1 VSKDAVQTKPE
12 AKPQRGTEVL
22 YALIAEGRQYDDTIV
37 LGRGDPDF
45 DTPQHIIDAA
55 REAMANRSD
64 EASPPEGILPLR
76 RAIADRVA
84 RVNGVVYDPET
95 EVVFTNGGQEALT
108 IMVFAVIGAGDEII
122 VPEPNYNTYK
132 DAVAFAGGKTV
143 SLVTSPKDGFRA
155 HPDAVRA
162 LITPRTKAILLVSP
176 NNPAASVISREDQAA
191 FVAMAEE
198 HGLVLIADDIYDL
211 LTYDG
216 VEHVGTAAVPGGRE
230 RTLTLNALSKTYAM
244 TGWRTG
250 WITGPASLMQHVR
263 RLKAAMSGPA
273 SIVSQYAALAALTGP
288 QDDML
293 AMRDTYIRRRT
304 VVLDALTAM
313 GLPHG
318 KPQGGQ
324 FVFVDV
330 SRTGMDSIALAKK
343 VLSEQHVLAYP
354 GGAFSPGMDDYVRIT
369 FLQSE
374 EKLRDGLARMKRV
387 IDAL

>member
-1 VSKDAVQTKPE
+1 VSQDAVQAKPE

-108 IMVFAVIGAGDEII
+108 MMVFAVIGAGDEII

>member
-55 REAMANRSD
+55 RDAMANRSD

-250 WITGPASLMQHVR
+250 WITGPASLMQGVR